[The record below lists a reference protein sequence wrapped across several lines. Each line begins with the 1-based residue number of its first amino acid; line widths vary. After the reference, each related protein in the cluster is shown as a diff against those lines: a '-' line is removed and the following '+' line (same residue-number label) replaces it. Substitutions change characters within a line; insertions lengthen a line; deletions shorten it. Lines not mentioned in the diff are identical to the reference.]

1 MRKFLNIEY
10 IMNQKTMKKLRLL
23 LLIAAGF
30 TINPVFSQTPV
41 INLNIAQAN
50 KNVSPML
57 YGLMT
62 EEINHSYDG
71 GLYAEL
77 IRNRIFKDSK
87 TEPEGWSLVKE
98 NSSSQADIKLVG
110 AEEHVPNDERRNA
123 INGAMQACLRLT
135 VEKADGNVGVA
146 NEGYWGIPV
155 KPSTTFKASFY
166 IKGTDRREPPRWPW
180 EPKPTTPQL
189 PAIEN
194 NTPGPITVSIQS
206 NDAETVYAKG
216 TINLEKSIYWKQ
228 YEVNLT
234 TSADLKP
241 TKDARFVISTD
252 RVGVYYFNLVSLFP
266 PTYNYQTNGFRV
278 DLMNMLVNM
287 KPKFLRFPGGN
298 FLEGPKI
305 TDAFPWKET
314 VGPIANRPG
323 HNGSW
328 GYRASDGMGLLE
340 FLLWAE
346 NLGAEPLLGVYAGYS
361 LDGDHIDAGPL
372 LKPYVD
378 DALDEIE
385 YVIGDTTTYWGAKR
399 ARDGHPKPF
408 KLQYLEI
415 GNEDWFDRSNSYD
428 GRFNQFRTAI
438 ETKYPQ
444 LTCISTIPGTQYPS
458 MQVTSGK
465 PPAVVDEH
473 YYRNSWDMWENAS
486 QYDKYDR
493 NGPKIFVGEWATRE
507 GEPTTNLN
515 AALGD
520 AAWMTGMERN
530 SDLIIMSCY
539 APLFVNVSKD
549 SATGKKAWQWDS
561 DLIGYDALNSYGS
574 PSYYVQKLFSHYLG
588 NKIVPV
594 TVANI
599 PMQKMPLSKK
609 DSSEGKAPKSVPTIF
624 YSATMN
630 DTTGT
635 VYLKIVNTTANKQAV
650 KINLNG
656 ISKVA
661 PEATLVAVKGNKADE
676 TNNITDKERII
687 PVSETIKGIKK
698 SFSKTLDPYSVSI
711 FEIKTSK

>member
-1 MRKFLNIEY
+1 MK
-10 IMNQKTMKKLRLL
+10 QKTIKKLRLL
-23 LLIAAGF
+23 LLIATGF
-30 TINPVFSQTPV
+30 ALNPALAQTPV
-41 INLNIAQAN
+41 ITLNLAQAN
-50 KNVSPML
+50 KNVSPTL

-77 IRNRIFKDSK
+77 IRNRIFKDNK
-87 TEPEGWSLVKE
+87 TSPEGWSLVKDDPSAE
-98 NSSSQADIKLVG
+98 ANIKLIG
-110 AEEHVPNDERRNA
+110 AEENVPNDERRNA
-123 INGAMQACLRLT
+123 INGALSACLRLT
-135 VEKADGNVGVA
+135 VEKAEGRVGVA

-155 KPSTTFKASFY
+155 KPSTTYNASFY
-166 IKGTDRREPPRWPW
+166 IKGTDRRDPPRWPW
-180 EPKPTTPQL
+180 EPKSTTPPL
-189 PAIEN
+189 PVIEN
-194 NTPGPITVSIQS
+194 NTPGPITVSIES
-206 NDAETVYAKG
+206 NDGKMVYATG

-234 TSADLKP
+234 TPADVKP
-241 TKDARFVISTD
+241 TKDARFVISTN
-252 RVGVYYFNLVSLFP
+252 RTGVYYFNLVSLFP
-266 PTYNYQTNGFRV
+266 PTFDNQPNGFRT
-278 DLMNMLVNM
+278 DLMQMLVNM

-305 TDAFPWKET
+305 TDAFPWKT
-314 VGPIANRPG
+314 TLGPVANRPG

-328 GYRASDGMGLLE
+328 SYRASDGMGLLE
-340 FLLWAE
+340 FLEWCE
-346 NLGAEPLLGVYAGYS
+346 DMHAEPLLAVYAGYS
-361 LDGDHIDAGPL
+361 LEGDHVDAGPL
-372 LKPYVD
+372 LKPNVD
-378 DALDEIE
+378 DAIDEIQ

-399 ARDGHPKPF
+399 AEDGHPEPF
-408 KLQYLEI
+408 KLSYIEI

-428 GRFNQFRTAI
+428 GRFTQFRNAI
-438 ETKYPQ
+438 EAKYPQ

-458 MQVTSGK
+458 MKVTSGK

-507 GEPTTNLN
+507 GAPTTNLN

-549 SATGKKAWQWDS
+549 SSTGKRAWQWDS
-561 DLIGYDALNSYGS
+561 DLIGYDAINSYGS

-599 PMQKMPLSKK
+599 PTQKMPLSKR
-609 DSSEGKAPKSVPTIF
+609 DSAEGKAQKSVPTIF
-624 YSATMN
+624 YSATIN

-635 VYLKIVNTTANKQAV
+635 IYLKIVNTTAKKQTV
-650 KINLNG
+650 KINLDG
-656 ISKVA
+656 IAKVA
-661 PEATLVAVKGNKADE
+661 PAATLVVVKGNKPDE
-676 TNNITDKERII
+676 TNSINNPENIV
-687 PVSETIKGIKK
+687 PVTENIKGIKK
-698 SFSKTLDPYSVSI
+698 SFSRKLDAYSVSI
-711 FEIKTSK
+711 FEIKKNK